1 MTIHLHFTFGPV
13 QGFVAQARRTRDLY
27 SGSFLLSWLAYKA
40 MGSVCASGGRI
51 ILPDFAVVKSLIEQK
66 QVKHGVAP
74 NRFVAKFD
82 DEHQAAEAAKQAHAA
97 LQGEWLNIAE
107 KVWERFVKKAAP
119 CGNGVRAIWD
129 RQIDH
134 FWEIAWVVGD
144 EKETSLLDCRKNWR
158 TPPMLTEGGDHCSLM
173 GQFQELSGF
182 IRSRELGQQNVF
194 WEAVRKNSGSTL
206 NLEKDE
212 RLCAIALV
220 KRFFPEVAQTIIGY
234 DLEAKQWPST
244 VSIAAWPW
252 LKMIKEREDQKLL
265 NTARAYAALVK
276 KLEPAAIVSAPN
288 IPLFDDYPGLTGDF
302 KNLSGNF
309 FNRTALQ
316 NTKGTEL
323 RPETDRSVIVSKLH
337 ELEQA
342 SGDRAGNFYALLLMD
357 GDNMGKL
364 IREKGAEPVTA
375 ALTDFSA
382 QAPDIVYKQ
391 NGITVYAGGDDLFA
405 LLPLDTTLDCAFEV
419 SVAYKQAFQN
429 HEITATISGAVVFAH
444 YSVPLRQVIDQAHI
458 FLDTVA
464 KDQTER
470 DALAIAV
477 LKPGG
482 ETCRWAGK
490 FELFKPET
498 QQENCFQPLV
508 AAFKEGDGID
518 TLSSKYLYNL
528 RRRFAALEEDST
540 DFANNELT
548 DLFTAELIHGKIS
561 KEPEKG
567 KKERAEAK
575 ELISK
580 LVDVCHDDTTKKLDF
595 DGARLVR
602 FLALDG
608 KEGNDR

>member
-82 DEHQAAEAAKQAHAA
+82 DEHQAAEAAKQACAA
-97 LQGEWLNIAE
+97 LQEEWRRNIAE
-107 KVWERFVKKAAP
+107 KIWERFVKKAAP
-119 CGNGVRAIWD
+119 CGNGGRAIWD

-134 FWEIAWVVGD
+134 FWEIAWAVGD
-144 EKETSLLDCRKNWR
+144 EKETNLLDCRKNWR

-173 GQFQELSGF
+173 GQFQESSGF

-194 WEAVRKNSGSTL
+194 WEAVRNNSGSTL

-252 LKMIKEREDQKLL
+252 LKTIKKKEDEKLL

-276 KLEPAAIVSAPN
+276 KMEPAAIVSAPN
-288 IPLFDDYPGLTGDF
+288 IPLFDDYPDLTGDF

-342 SGDRAGNFYALLLMD
+342 SGDRAGNFYTLLLMD

-364 IREKGAEPVTA
+364 IREQGAEPVTA

-382 QAPDIVYKQ
+382 QAPDIVHKQ

-405 LLPLDTTLDCAFEV
+405 LLPLDTALDCAVKV
-419 SVAYKQAFQN
+419 SVAYKQAFQRYG
-429 HEITATISGAVVFAH
+429 IKASISGAVVFAH
-444 YSVPLRQVIDQAHI
+444 YSVPLRQVIHQAYF

-490 FELFKPET
+490 FKRFSPPGCEGK
-498 QQENCFQPLV
+498 NCFQPLV
-508 AAFKEGDGID
+508 AAFKED

-528 RRRFAALEEDST
+528 RQRFAALEEDLGKFKS
-540 DFANNELT
+540 D
-548 DLFTAELIHGKIS
+548 DIIQLFTAELVHGRLDKDPP
-561 KEPEKG
+561 KAKVQ
-567 KKERAEAK
+567 REAATA
-575 ELISK
+575 LIRK
-580 LVDVCHDDTTKKLDF
+580 LVYVCFDKQTKKLDF